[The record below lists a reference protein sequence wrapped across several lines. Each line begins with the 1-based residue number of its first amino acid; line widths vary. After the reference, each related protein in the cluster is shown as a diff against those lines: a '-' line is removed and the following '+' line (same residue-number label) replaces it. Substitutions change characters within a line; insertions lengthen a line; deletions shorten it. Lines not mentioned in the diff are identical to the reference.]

1 MSQPKQVALTEVQK
15 GDLARLWPNHAP
27 DERDSNGDTST
38 LCPPRPGLLNKT
50 GGGGGM
56 DDITYNFIAR
66 LHSFLLHTICDSY
79 HPNQRRRGEGGSVG
93 RLSSNDGETRR
104 REDEESEKYSSK
116 TEQSETFETLKYL
129 FHPRPYNKTKGGNNN
144 SNRTAHNG
152 ADFPIPKLLE
162 GRHVLYFNHSLF
174 TSEFDT
180 YETTKVDAQ
189 QQGPSQEYVRNH
201 SYGAFLHHRPEHALP
216 SLSCAIGLVIVTL
229 WRRSRPVFQQSIQE
243 QTSDQTILYRSMS
256 STTYVIRFENV
267 DPLIRMIEIK
277 TSSAYKFVSVRGHIT
292 KAKPKRLRVACAD
305 FQCGKCGEQF
315 PYKFID
321 GRYNVPTKCEGMH
334 CRSKTFVLVRSTASY
349 IDYQELKL
357 QESQEETTV
366 DAGRTPRVLEVECMD
381 DLVDTCHA
389 GDVVKIAGVIRAV
402 NSAVAAGRAGKR
414 ALETSTYTLYLVA
427 NSISNATAGDGVN
440 KADDEDD
447 RGDGSGVDGRRG
459 SGAKRKRKGEGGG
472 GGRRGN
478 RSSGASSVS
487 FGREQLERITQ
498 LAHADHKMYSMRVR
512 MAFPFDLLVRS
523 LCPSIIGHDLV
534 KAGLLLGLLGGTPP
548 LTSGLEARSG
558 SASIRSNSHILI
570 VGDPGMGKSQML
582 LAASHIAER
591 SVYVGGNTASTTGLT
606 VSLTKEAGGEV
617 GIEAGALVLA
627 DQGVCC
633 IDEFDKMAKSNQDG
647 LLEAMEQ
654 QQISIA
660 KAGVVASLPARCSVI
675 AAANPKNGNYNM
687 GKTVAENLAM
697 ATPLL
702 SRFDLVFILRDRADL
717 DQDRMIS
724 SNIMDLYR
732 QRDGTRTVTDQCGS
746 VEALSAAMEE
756 DGEGGRVS
764 LSNRLRWVAG
774 FQREP
779 LPADLVRD
787 YISYARE
794 YCRPKMTQEAATV
807 LKDYF
812 MNLRYPPDGTNRG
825 DCVPIT
831 TRQLEALIRLSQ
843 ARAKACLRDFVLKE
857 DAEDVK
863 ELMMESVNQVHMD
876 EQGVV
881 DRTRG
886 GAGGKSKRKAKQ
898 LFMEQLRHYAKGGQF
913 SELTLD
919 HLRIVA
925 NQVKLDVSDFKSFI
939 EELRGN
945 GELMKTSAGAY
956 IICS

>member
-1 MSQPKQVALTEVQK
+1 
-15 GDLARLWPNHAP
+15 
-27 DERDSNGDTST
+27 
-38 LCPPRPGLLNKT
+38 
-50 GGGGGM
+50 
-56 DDITYNFIAR
+56 
-66 LHSFLLHTICDSY
+66 
-79 HPNQRRRGEGGSVG
+79 
-93 RLSSNDGETRR
+93 
-104 REDEESEKYSSK
+104 
-116 TEQSETFETLKYL
+116 
-129 FHPRPYNKTKGGNNN
+129 
-144 SNRTAHNG
+144 
-152 ADFPIPKLLE
+152 
-162 GRHVLYFNHSLF
+162 
-174 TSEFDT
+174 
-180 YETTKVDAQ
+180 
-189 QQGPSQEYVRNH
+189 
-201 SYGAFLHHRPEHALP
+201 
-216 SLSCAIGLVIVTL
+216 
-229 WRRSRPVFQQSIQE
+229 
-243 QTSDQTILYRSMS
+243 
-256 STTYVIRFENV
+256 
-267 DPLIRMIEIK
+267 
-277 TSSAYKFVSVRGHIT
+277 
-292 KAKPKRLRVACAD
+292 
-305 FQCGKCGEQF
+305 
-315 PYKFID
+315 
-321 GRYNVPTKCEGMH
+321 
-334 CRSKTFVLVRSTASY
+334 
-349 IDYQELKL
+349 
-357 QESQEETTV
+357 
-366 DAGRTPRVLEVECMD
+366 
-381 DLVDTCHA
+381 
-389 GDVVKIAGVIRAV
+389 
-402 NSAVAAGRAGKR
+402 
-414 ALETSTYTLYLVA
+414 
-427 NSISNATAGDGVN
+427 
-440 KADDEDD
+440 
-447 RGDGSGVDGRRG
+447 
-459 SGAKRKRKGEGGG
+459 
-472 GGRRGN
+472 
-478 RSSGASSVS
+478 
-487 FGREQLERITQ
+487 
-498 LAHADHKMYSMRVR
+498 
-512 MAFPFDLLVRS
+512 
-523 LCPSIIGHDLV
+523 
-534 KAGLLLGLLGGTPP
+534 
-548 LTSGLEARSG
+548 
-558 SASIRSNSHILI
+558 
-570 VGDPGMGKSQML
+570 
-582 LAASHIAER
+582 
-591 SVYVGGNTASTTGLT
+591 
-606 VSLTKEAGGEV
+606 
-617 GIEAGALVLA
+617 
-627 DQGVCC
+627 
-633 IDEFDKMAKSNQDG
+633 MAKSNQDG

-925 NQVKLDVSDFKSFI
+925 NQVKLDVSDFRSFI